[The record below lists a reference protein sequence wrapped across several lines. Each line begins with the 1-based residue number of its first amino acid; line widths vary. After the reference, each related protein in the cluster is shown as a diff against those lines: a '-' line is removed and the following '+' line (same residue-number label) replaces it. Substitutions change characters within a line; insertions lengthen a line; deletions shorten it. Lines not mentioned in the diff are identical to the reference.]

1 MLPTETIFSITD
13 TIRTVLNTDSPERD
27 IIVTLVDL
35 IDETD
40 LEERMHF
47 AEELLNVAG
56 RLRDQTDEEFTA

>member
-13 TIRTVLNTDSPERD
+13 TIRTALNTDSPERD

-56 RLRDQTDEEFTA
+56 RLRDRTDEEFTA

>member
-56 RLRDQTDEEFTA
+56 RLRDRTDEEFTA